1 MALPDGPGPALQ
13 RYALDEIGAAVDA
26 LDAFGGRLHAGVHRS
41 RKAMRRTRA
50 AMALGVD
57 ALGPGARLVNRALRK
72 TNRALS
78 DLRDA
83 HALVE
88 TLDRLLERAG
98 DEDARVHLH
107 RARHAASAHRDTVY
121 GDTATLRHVAEVR
134 AMLRTLHAALE
145 GIPWEAIGTEAIDVA
160 LAMSARRIDDARAQV
175 DATDTDADWHR
186 WRRRL
191 RRLSQQHR
199 ALEAAGF
206 PLDVDA
212 FDKSVA
218 EQLGALQDLQ
228 LLRDYCGS
236 NSPFDKQDRKAWKAF
251 ADHALQTQRRRLRS
265 AGIDH
270 APAQNPPFHQSAW
283 MAATTADIN
292 TTNLSDPAT
301 ASRNLRRDSATNS
314 SDAQTHNPPLR

>member
-1 MALPDGPGPALQ
+1 MQ
-13 RYALDEIGAAVDA
+13 RYALDELGSAIDA

-41 RKAMRRTRA
+41 RKAMRRSRA
-50 AMALGVD
+50 VLALGGE
-57 ALGPGARLVNRALRK
+57 ALGPGGRLIDRALRK
-72 TNRALS
+72 ANRGLS

-107 RARHAASAHRDTVY
+107 RARHAAAARRDAVG
-121 GDTATLRHVAEVR
+121 GDTARLQEVADVR
-134 AMLRTLHAALE
+134 ALLHTLHAALQ
-145 GIPWEAIGTEAIDVA
+145 GLPWDALAMEVVDVA
-160 LAMSARRIDDARAQV
+160 LATSARNIEHASTRVA
-175 DATDTDADWHR
+175 DTDADPDWHA

-199 ALEAAGF
+199 ALSAAGF
-206 PLDVDA
+206 PRDA
-212 FDKSVA
+212 DTFDKSLA

-228 LLRDYCGS
+228 LLRDQCGQRG
-236 NSPFDKQDRKAWKAF
+236 PFAKSERKALKAF
-251 ADHALQTQRRRLRS
+251 ADAALRTQRRRLRS

-270 APAQNPPFHQSAW
+270 APAQNPPFHQSACT
-283 MAATTADIN
+283 AATIADMK

-301 ASRNLRRDSATNS
+301 ASRNRRRESAANS
-314 SDAQTHNPPLR
+314 SDADTHNPPLR